1 MFFLLT
7 RPVALLIK
15 TLFLLAKAKKTSKAY
30 FLAKKAFL
38 LCKKA
43 FLLCKVKKKF
53 CLTKT

>member
-30 FLAKKAFL
+30 FPAKKAFFAL
-38 LCKKA
+38 QGKGEILSNKN
-43 FLLCKVKKKF
+43 
-53 CLTKT
+53 LTK

>member
-30 FLAKKAFL
+30 FPA
-38 LCKKA
+38 KKA
-43 FLLCKVKKKF
+43 FLLCKVKGEF
-53 CLTKT
+53 CLTKI